1 MPFLAS
7 NQIPSE
13 GYKQA
18 KLVANQ
24 LRAYALGLAQKWSTV
39 NVSRDE
45 VLATWQQLRSTHAVL
60 TNIAAIPGIKEYAA
74 AQENRPGYDVAAE
87 FTGMLNA
94 ISAVTA
100 NIEAVFPKQ
109 NGFLLVSQFG
119 VGGTVVSGT
128 FTVQEL
134 GASGVIPL
142 LQTLAATVA

>member
-13 GYKQA
+13 GYAQA
-18 KLVANQ
+18 KKIANQ
-24 LRAYALGLAQKWSTV
+24 LKAYASGLALKWS
-39 NVSRDE
+39 NQNISRDE

-60 TNIAAIPGIKEYAA
+60 TNIAAIPGIAEYAA
-74 AQENRPGYDVAAE
+74 TQENRPGYDVAAE

-94 ISAVTA
+94 ITAVTN

-119 VGGTVVSGT
+119 AGGTVVTGS

-134 GASGVIPL
+134 SASGVIPL
-142 LQTLAATVA
+142 LQALAATVD